1 MFSVLSMQEKDC
13 GKSITELS
21 PSNKPLITNEELKN
35 SPCAPR
41 NSPVRLLADEGQS
54 LDVGLIN
61 FQHSSSS
68 NQRSKKCVRIRDVV
82 TSNEVEVCG
91 GVTSRVSNVFTSIGH
106 EIDVTILSEECNF
119 ALELKGE
126 IQKSF

>member
-13 GKSITELS
+13 GKSITDLS
-21 PSNKPLITNEELKN
+21 PSSKPLITSEELKS

-41 NSPVRLLADEGQS
+41 NSPIRLQAEEGQT
-54 LDVGLIN
+54 LDVGFID
-61 FQHSSSS
+61 FQHNSSS
-68 NQRSKKCVRIRDVV
+68 NQRSRKCVKIRDVI
-82 TSNEVEVCG
+82 TSNEVEIGG

-106 EIDVTILSEECNF
+106 EIDVTILSEGCHF

-126 IQKSF
+126 IG